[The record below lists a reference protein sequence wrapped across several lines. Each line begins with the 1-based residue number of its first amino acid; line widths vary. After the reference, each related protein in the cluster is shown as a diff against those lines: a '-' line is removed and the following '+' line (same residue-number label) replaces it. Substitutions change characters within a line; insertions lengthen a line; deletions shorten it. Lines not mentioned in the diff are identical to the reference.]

1 LQRAR
6 RAEHHVTHAIDV
18 DHRPVRAK
26 IIQYAGQFRD
36 HPAWLAEVERFGNI
50 FEGRREN
57 ARAIALALPF
67 VGEERPATRGAS
79 IAAPQAGN
87 ANMVLSE

>member
-1 LQRAR
+1 LGTFLK
-6 RAEHHVTHAIDV
+6 E
-18 DHRPVRAK
+18 
-26 IIQYAGQFRD
+26 
-36 HPAWLAEVERFGNI
+36 E
-50 FEGRREN
+50 REN